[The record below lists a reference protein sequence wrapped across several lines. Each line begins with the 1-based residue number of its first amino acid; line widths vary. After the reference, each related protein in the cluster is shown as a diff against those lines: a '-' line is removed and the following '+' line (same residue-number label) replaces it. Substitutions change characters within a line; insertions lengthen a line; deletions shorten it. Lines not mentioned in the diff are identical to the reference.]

1 MGKNSMVKKQVIARQ
16 LLFLLGCLE
25 RLLQLQMASTEGKGD
40 FRDQES
46 ENEVSRESKL
56 PRVTG
61 QDPASATKQK
71 AMTSSMRLTNQH
83 KLG

>member
-40 FRDQES
+40 FRDQDS
-46 ENEVSRESKL
+46 ENEVSR
-56 PRVTG
+56 
-61 QDPASATKQK
+61 
-71 AMTSSMRLTNQH
+71 
-83 KLG
+83 